1 VATRRRSLPLKAGEE
16 EEVLSRSIDC
26 VNKLRSNRRA
36 ALGMAL
42 RGAGVVI
49 VLVMMLSPVV
59 FGQGGD
65 GSNAAGEA
73 PLKHYELVNGRWF
86 DGREFQEGTF
96 YTHDGRLT
104 KTKPAVV
111 HERID
116 LKGGYVVPPFGEAHN
131 HNVEGPWNLDG
142 VAARYLHDG
151 VFYVKNPNSIREFTA
166 RIAPRINTPASID
179 VVFANAGLTSS
190 GGHPVPLYEQVLRE
204 SRYRAVIGE
213 VPPGWF
219 NDRGYVVIDSGADIH
234 NKWSRIV
241 VGKPDFIK
249 VFLVHSEDRASQGHE
264 DRPHGRRGL
273 DPELVPLIVAR
284 AHQAGLRVAAHVETA
299 TDFRLALS
307 AGVDEMAHVPGWFLA
322 PTDQDSRM
330 LLTEEDARLA
340 AKAGVI
346 VTTTTVAMKP
356 AEGGHGHHA
365 PHHDPH
371 GAHSQG
377 GHAFSMD
384 ATVWQRAEAVQRHNI
399 GLLYRHGV
407 KLVIGS
413 DHAETS
419 LAEAQ
424 HLHELGLFDNLSLL
438 KLWCEDTPRAI
449 FPDRRISRLQED
461 YEASFLVLRDNPLER
476 FEAVTGIEHRMKQGH
491 IVAVEKGGPWT
502 H

>member
-1 VATRRRSLPLKAGEE
+1 MLLC
-16 EEVLSRSIDC
+16 SIDC

-49 VLVMMLSPVV
+49 VFVTMLSPVV
-59 FGQGGD
+59 FGQGVH
-65 GSNAAGEA
+65 GSEAAGEA
-73 PLKHYELVNGRWF
+73 PLKNYELVSGRWF
-86 DGREFQEGTF
+86 DGREFQESTF
-96 YTHDGRLT
+96 YTDDGRLT
-104 KTKPAVV
+104 KTKPAAV

-131 HNVEGPWNLDG
+131 HNVEGPWTLDA
-142 VAARYLHDG
+142 VVARYLHDG

-166 RIAPRINTPASID
+166 RIAPRINKPGSID

-219 NDRGYVVIDSGADIH
+219 NDRGYVVIDRADDLQR
-234 NKWSRIV
+234 KWSGV
-241 VGKPDFIK
+241 AAGKPDFIK
-249 VFLVHSEDRASQGHE
+249 VFLAHSEDRASQGHG
-264 DRPHGRRGL
+264 DGLHGRRGL

-299 TDFRLALS
+299 ADFRLALS

-356 AEGGHGHHA
+356 AEGGHGQHA
-365 PHHDPH
+365 SHAAYPDPH
-371 GAHSQG
+371 GTHRQG
-377 GHAFSMD
+377 DHGFSME
-384 ATVWQRAEAVQRHNI
+384 AAVWQRAEAVQIHNLR
-399 GLLYRHGV
+399 LLHRHGV
-407 KLVIGS
+407 TLAIGS

-424 HLHELGLFDNLSLL
+424 HLHELGVFDNLTLL
-438 KLWCEDTPRAI
+438 KLWCENTPRSI
-449 FPDRRISRLQED
+449 FPDRKIGSLKEG
-461 YEASFLVLRDNPLER
+461 YEASFLVLRDHPLER
-476 FEAVTGIEHRMKQGH
+476 FEAVTQIAQRMKQGH
-491 IVAVEKGGPWT
+491 IVAVERGGPWT